1 MAAAGRR
8 ESGADGTLSRLN
20 PGPQRATEQH
30 ETIAVAMSGGVDS
43 SVAAALLVD
52 SGLPVVGIMLKPWSE
67 PGVAEANR
75 CCTPAAIDDARAVAD
90 ALGIPFTVLD
100 IQSDFKRDIVDRYV
114 DRAAGG
120 ATPNPC
126 FECNSQIRFGLLLR
140 QALALGA
147 GKLAT
152 GHYAR
157 VTARNDGRYS
167 LHRGVDP
174 SKDQSY
180 VLHAL
185 GQSELRHAVFPLGDK
200 TKPEVRAL
208 AVEFGLPVA
217 ARPDSVDLC
226 WVGEGGVSGF
236 LGRHL
241 PPDAARPGP
250 IEDTSGR
257 VVGRHAGLPLY
268 TLGQRRGLGVA
279 LGHPTY
285 VVDRDEARNALVIGD
300 DSALLRQDVYVA
312 DFRWIAGEAPRG
324 PWPLRAE
331 AQVRYRAIAA
341 PASVTLREQGGIAI
355 RFDSPVRAPT
365 PGQGLVVYSGD
376 EVLGGGIIASTA

>member
-1 MAAAGRR
+1 MAATRRR
-8 ESGADGTLSRLN
+8 ESGADRTLSGLSPSSELEHR
-20 PGPQRATEQH
+20 

-52 SGLPVVGIMLKPWSE
+52 SGRPVVGMMLKPWSE
-67 PGVAEANR
+67 PGITDSNR

-100 IQSDFKRDIVDRYV
+100 IQADFKRNVVDPYLE
-114 DRAAGG
+114 RAARG

-152 GHYAR
+152 GHYAQ
-157 VTARNDGRYS
+157 VVEHPDGRFS

-174 SKDQSY
+174 TKDQSY

-185 GQSELRHAVFPLGDK
+185 GQAQLRHAVFPLGGQ
-200 TKPEVRAL
+200 TKVEVRKL
-208 AVEFGLPVA
+208 AADFGLPVA

-226 WVGEGGVSGF
+226 WVGDGGVSGF

-241 PPDAARPGP
+241 PEGAASPGP
-250 IEDTSGR
+250 IEDRDGR
-257 VVGRHAGLPLY
+257 IVGRHEGLPLY

-285 VVDRDEARNALVIGD
+285 VVDSDEARNALVVGD
-300 DSALLRQDVYVA
+300 DSSLMRQEAITA
-312 DFRWIAGEAPRG
+312 DFHWIAGEPPRG
-324 PWPLRAE
+324 PWPVRVE
-331 AQVRYRAIAA
+331 AQIRYRAFPA
-341 PASVTLREQGGIAI
+341 PASLALSETGGIAV

-365 PGQGLVVYSGD
+365 PGQGLVVYTGD
-376 EVLGGGIIASTA
+376 EVLGGGLIVSSSQT

>member
-1 MAAAGRR
+1 MRPDDELHG
-8 ESGADGTLSRLN
+8 
-20 PGPQRATEQH
+20 

-43 SVAAALLVD
+43 SVAAALLVQA
-52 SGLPVVGIMLKPWSE
+52 GHHVVGIMLKPWSE
-67 PGVAEANR
+67 PGIADSNR
-75 CCTPAAIDDARAVAD
+75 CCTPQAVDDARAVAD

-100 IQSDFKRDIVDRYV
+100 IRADFKRDVVDPYV
-114 DRAAGG
+114 RRAAGG

-126 FECNSQIRFGLLLR
+126 FECNKQIRFGLLLR

-147 GKLAT
+147 SRLAT

-157 VTARNDGRYS
+157 VETRPDGRKV
-167 LHRGVDP
+167 LLRGVDP

-185 GQSELRHAVFPLGDK
+185 GQAKLERAVFPLGGRMK
-200 TKPEVRAL
+200 TEVRSL
-208 AVEFGLPVA
+208 AADFGLPVA

-241 PPDAARPGP
+241 PEGAAQPGP
-250 IEDTSGR
+250 IEDGAGR

-279 LGHPTY
+279 LGHPVY
-285 VVDRDEARNALVIGD
+285 VVDRDAERNALVVGD
-300 DSALLRQDVYVA
+300 GSSLMRLEVVA
-312 DFRWIAGEAPRG
+312 ESFHWIAGEPPEG
-324 PWPLRAE
+324 PLPLRVE
-331 AQVRYRAIAA
+331 AQIRYRAA
-341 PASVTLREQGGIAI
+341 PAPATATPGPAGELVV
-355 RFDSPVRAPT
+355 RFDHPQRAPT
-365 PGQGLVVYSGD
+365 AGQGLVVYSGD
-376 EVLGGGIIASTA
+376 EVLGGGIIARTSAA